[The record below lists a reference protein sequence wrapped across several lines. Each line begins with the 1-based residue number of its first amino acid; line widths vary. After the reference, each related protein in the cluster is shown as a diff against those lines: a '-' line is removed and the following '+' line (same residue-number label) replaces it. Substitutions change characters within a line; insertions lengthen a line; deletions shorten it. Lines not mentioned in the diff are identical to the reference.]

1 MQRVI
6 PFLILFALLVSACGS
21 APAPAA
27 IEAPAATEPATT
39 ELPLLPQE
47 TTTPAPPTETSTPV
61 PSPTSTSTPTPE
73 PTLTATPLP
82 PLELPTLVPSPPPLE
97 VWDGLPTYLGDSQPG
112 YYFRVKYN
120 PELWALTTDQ
130 FGMPAL
136 AHRKIEYCMLTPT
149 AGRGLPPNVRVEH
162 DVVYID
168 GLTYD
173 VAMAYVN
180 EALAFITYQGSNG
193 TIYTGFQLDFQGLS
207 DECRADALAVLSTLQ
222 AVPISQA
229 TPQP

>member
-6 PFLILFALLVSACGS
+6 PFLIFLALLVSACAPALAPTS
-21 APAPAA
+21 APAT
-27 IEAPAATEPATT
+27 EAPLMEAATEF
-39 ELPLLPQE
+39 PLVLE
-47 TTTPAPPTETSTPV
+47 TSTPEPPTETPTPTL
-61 PSPTSTSTPTPE
+61 SPTPE
-73 PTLTATPLP
+73 PTLTSTPLP
-82 PLELPTLVPSPPPLE
+82 PLELPTLAPNLPTLA

-112 YYFRVKYN
+112 YYFRVEYD

-136 AHRKIEYCMLTPT
+136 AHRKIEYCVLKPT

-162 DVVYID
+162 DVIYID
-168 GLTYD
+168 NLTYD

-180 EALAFITYQGSNG
+180 DALAFITYQGSNG
-193 TIYTGFQLDFQGLS
+193 IIFTGFQLDFQGMS
-207 DECRADALAVLSTLQ
+207 EDCRKDALAVLSTLQ

>member
-1 MQRVI
+1 MRRVI
-6 PFLILFALLVSACGS
+6 PFLILFALLVSACAS
-21 APAPAA
+21 AP
-27 IEAPAATEPATT
+27 APAATEPATD
-39 ELPLLPQE
+39 LPLLPQE
-47 TTTPAPPTETSTPV
+47 TTTPALPTETSTPIV
-61 PSPTSTSTPTPE
+61 SPTPE

-82 PLELPTLVPSPPPLE
+82 PLELPTLMPSPPPLA

-207 DECRADALAVLSTLQ
+207 DECRADALVVLSTLQ

>member
-1 MQRVI
+1 MRRVI
-6 PFLILFALLVSACGS
+6 PFLILFALLVSACAS
-21 APAPAA
+21 AP
-27 IEAPAATEPATT
+27 APAATEPATD
-39 ELPLLPQE
+39 LPLLPQE
-47 TTTPAPPTETSTPV
+47 TTTPALPTETSTPIV
-61 PSPTSTSTPTPE
+61 SPTPE

-82 PLELPTLVPSPPPLE
+82 PLELPTLMPSPPPLA

-162 DVVYID
+162 NVVYID

-207 DECRADALAVLSTLQ
+207 DECRADALVVLSTLQ

>member
-1 MQRVI
+1 MRRVI
-6 PFLILFALLVSACGS
+6 PFLILFALLVSACAS
-21 APAPAA
+21 AP
-27 IEAPAATEPATT
+27 APAATEPATD
-39 ELPLLPQE
+39 LPLLPQE
-47 TTTPAPPTETSTPV
+47 TTTPALPTETSTPIV
-61 PSPTSTSTPTPE
+61 SPTPE

-82 PLELPTLVPSPPPLE
+82 PLELPTLMPSPPPLA

-162 DVVYID
+162 NIVYID

-173 VAMAYVN
+173 VARAYVN

-207 DECRADALAVLSTLQ
+207 DECRADALVVLSTLQ

>member
-1 MQRVI
+1 MRRVI
-6 PFLILFALLVSACGS
+6 PFLILFALLASACAS
-21 APAPAA
+21 AP
-27 IEAPAATEPATT
+27 APAATEPATD
-39 ELPLLPQE
+39 LPLLPQE
-47 TTTPAPPTETSTPV
+47 TTTPALPTETSTPIV
-61 PSPTSTSTPTPE
+61 SPTPE

-82 PLELPTLVPSPPPLE
+82 PLELPTLMPSPPPLA

-162 DVVYID
+162 NVVYID

-207 DECRADALAVLSTLQ
+207 DECRADALVVLSTLQ